1 MLGFYLKYLEPFT
14 KFMETLLE
22 FMRWLAGCGVFC
34 QAALLITKSL
44 FWDREKPSCLLG
56 LMKKLENLKNSNK

>member
-1 MLGFYLKYLEPFT
+1 MGF
-14 KFMETLLE
+14 
-22 FMRWLAGCGVFC
+22 FC

-44 FWDREKPSCLLG
+44 LWDREKPSRLLG

>member
-1 MLGFYLKYLEPFT
+1 MLRFYLKYLEPFT

-22 FMRWLAGCGVFC
+22 FVIFFC

-44 FWDREKPSCLLG
+44 FGDAVKPRSPLRLVKR
-56 LMKKLENLKNSNK
+56 LKNLKNSNK

>member
-1 MLGFYLKYLEPFT
+1 MLRFYLKYLEPFA

-22 FMRWLAGCGVFC
+22 FMTFFC

-44 FWDREKPSCLLG
+44 FGDAVKPSSSLG
-56 LMKKLENLKNSNK
+56 LLKRLKKLKNSNK